1 MIELDR
7 VAYAYADVGALEG
20 VSLRIGCGESVAVLG
35 PNGSGKSTLLK
46 LINGLVFPSRGS
58 YRFDGAEVTRAAM
71 ADDRAAKSFHR
82 RVGFLFQDSDAML
95 FCPTVFDEIAFGPR
109 QTGLPEPEVEERS
122 RDLMALLG
130 IEALESRSPYLL
142 SGGEKR
148 KVALAAVLSLNPEVL
163 CLDEPTASLDP
174 KSKRLFIEILKSL
187 NASGK
192 TLICATHDFD
202 YVDGLFSRAAVLSE
216 SHGVAR
222 DGPYREIASDRRFL
236 EQANIV

>member
-1 MIELDR
+1 VIELDGVR
-7 VAYAYADVGALEG
+7 SAYAEVSALEG
-20 VSLRIGCGESVAVLG
+20 ISLRIERGESVALLG

-46 LINGLVFPSRGS
+46 LLNALVFPSAGS
-58 YRFDGAEVTRAAM
+58 YRFDGVEVTRAAM
-71 ADDRAAKSFHR
+71 ADERAAKALHR

-95 FCPTVFDEIAFGPR
+95 FCPTVLDEIAFGPR
-109 QTGLPEPEVEERS
+109 QMGLPEGEAEARS

-130 IEALESRSPYLL
+130 IEALAGRSPYLL

-174 KSKRLFIEILKSL
+174 KSKRLFREILKSL
-187 NASGK
+187 NATGK

-202 YVDGLFSRAAVLSE
+202 YVDGLFTRAVVLSE
-216 SHGVAR
+216 GHSVAR
-222 DGPYREIASDRRFL
+222 DGPYREVASDRRFL
-236 EQANIV
+236 EESNII

>member
-1 MIELDR
+1 
-7 VAYAYADVGALEG
+7 
-20 VSLRIGCGESVAVLG
+20 VLG

-46 LINGLVFPSRGS
+46 LINALVFPSRGS

-71 ADDRAAKSFHR
+71 ADERAAKAFHR

-109 QTGLPEPEVEERS
+109 RTGLSESEVEERT
-122 RDLMALLG
+122 RGLMGLLG

-187 NASGK
+187 NAAGK
-192 TLICATHDFD
+192 TLVCATHDFD
-202 YVDGLFSRAAVLSE
+202 YVDGLFSRAAVFSE
-216 SHGVAR
+216 GHGVAR

-236 EQANIV
+236 EEANIV